1 MMILEN
7 GSMLKKINQWGV
19 AVILGSL
26 CLGGVPAQAQS
37 ALPDDVMNS
46 TVTQVSDSLAAYIN
60 TSSCQEFSE
69 LVKMI
74 PTDGGTPPDQGS
86 IMGQLLLSIKDSANL
101 QGIISSKVG
110 PPLIT
115 KMVSCNMIPIDLL
128 TTAASGRSR

>member
-1 MMILEN
+1 
-7 GSMLKKINQWGV
+7 MLKKINQLGFV
-19 AVILGSL
+19 MILGSL
-26 CLGGVPAQAQS
+26 WLGSGLPVKAQS

-46 TVTQVSDSLAAYIN
+46 TVTQVSDALAEHIS

-69 LVKMI
+69 LIKLI

-86 IMGQLLLSIKDSANL
+86 IMGQLILSIKNSTSL

-110 PPLIT
+110 PPLIS

-128 TTAASGRSR
+128 TAALAGSSR